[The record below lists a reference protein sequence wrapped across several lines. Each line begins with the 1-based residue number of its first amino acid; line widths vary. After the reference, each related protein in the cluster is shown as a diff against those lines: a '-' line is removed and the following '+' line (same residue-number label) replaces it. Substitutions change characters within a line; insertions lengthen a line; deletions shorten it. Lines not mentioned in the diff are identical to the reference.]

1 MEIFALPDE
10 VEVLIAP
17 HVRKTL
23 LLDTNLLVLLMLGS
37 INPRL
42 IGIGALNA
50 FELRDYVA
58 LSLICAKFPLLV
70 TTPHVL
76 TEACHLADKDI
87 KRDPMRS
94 LLYQWLL
101 TYSANADERTVP
113 FKELT
118 LPNLTKIGV
127 ADAVLQELCVDDQ
140 YLLSDYG
147 LRAIRHHLAAKQ
159 QRAEFQSRQRHV
171 VLGKV

>member
-1 MEIFALPDE
+1 MKLFTLPDE
-10 VEVLIAP
+10 VEGLIAP

-37 INPRL
+37 VNPKL
-42 IGIGALNA
+42 IGTGALNA

-58 LSLICAKFPLLV
+58 LAVICAKFPLLV

-94 LLYQWLL
+94 LLYHWLL
-101 TYSANADERTVP
+101 TYSANVDERTVP
-113 FKELT
+113 FKDLT
-118 LPNLTKIGV
+118 LPSLTKIGV
-127 ADAVLQELCVDDQ
+127 ADAVLQKVCGDEK
-140 YLLSDYG
+140 YLLMTTDYELSG
-147 LRAIRHHLAAKQ
+147 IVSRRHNNALN
-159 QRAEFQSRQRHV
+159 FNHV
-171 VLGKV
+171 RDMLY